1 MKVFHLSHIDL
12 DGYGA
17 QMVAS
22 EFFSDI
28 TFFNANYGREVSAR
42 INSILS
48 LLPTPKATS
57 STNSSSFEGRI
68 NLAALTSQ
76 QESPKNNEKYLILIT
91 DLNLT
96 MQECKFLSQKIK
108 DLKLAG
114 LDVSLVLLD
123 HHATGEECAK
133 NYSWYNLDINRCA
146 TKITFDYLLEHY
158 KLLNPESLTWLTPVV
173 QMINSVDIWKEE
185 EFGFEFGKVAL
196 NMIASSNELNRMMFD
211 KEDRA
216 LKHTLIRKTKDYLKQ
231 SSEGLNINGM
241 AFDEVRFDNDLF
253 FIKKELFE
261 GDAKSETMGNI
272 LARYQVSLLSKQ
284 KQRCTVKYK
293 DKIGFLSYGVGNI
306 SILANTFLNTNP
318 EFDFYMDV
326 SPRGNVSLRA
336 NGNCDVSALSQVCFN
351 GGGHK
356 NASGGRIDSF
366 KESFFYDDIREQ
378 IQGHLSMKDEWEL

>member
-17 QMVAS
+17 QMVSS

-28 TFFNANYGREVSAR
+28 TFFNANYGREVGAR
-42 INSILS
+42 INAILA
-48 LLPTPKATS
+48 LLPSP
-57 STNSSSFEGRI
+57 TNTKSPELSFEGRI
-68 NLAALTSQ
+68 NLRDLATSQ
-76 QESPKNNEKYLILIT
+76 KEIKKDNEKYLILIT

-96 MQECKFLSQKIK
+96 MQESKFLSQKVK
-108 DLKLAG
+108 ELKLAG
-114 LDVSLVLLD
+114 IDIELVLLD

-158 KLLNPESLTWLTPVV
+158 KLLNPENLTWLTPVV
-173 QMINSVDIWKEE
+173 QMINSVDIWKED

-196 NMIASSNELNRMMFD
+196 NMIAASNELSRMMFD
-211 KEDRA
+211 AQDRA
-216 LKHTLIRKTKDYLKQ
+216 LKLSLIRKTKDYLVE
-231 SSEGLNINGM
+231 SNTGLTVEGKV
-241 AFDEVRFDNDLF
+241 FDEVSFDNDLF
-253 FIKKELFE
+253 FIKKALFE

-293 DKIGFLSYGVGNI
+293 DKLGFLSYGVGNI

-336 NGNCDVSALSQVCFN
+336 NGNCDVSALSQACFN

-366 KESFFYDDIREQ
+366 RESFFYDDIKEQ